1 MPFEYEVDV
10 QTPEVKRE
18 KPDKPRAGRILI
30 IAGAVLVGL
39 GALGLIG
46 VAVYIHITNSSA
58 RKAQEALRAQWK
70 ENPLPI
76 SVENLIVA
84 PGAAIARL
92 EVPRMNLDAIVV
104 ELADMDDRANL
115 NRGPGHVPGTAFPGM
130 PGNVFIAGHRTTYGA
145 PFGRIDELR
154 NGDKIIF
161 TTAEGKQV
169 YTVYETKI
177 VEPTD
182 LSVLAQEG
190 EPRVSLMACH
200 PRYSASK
207 RMIVLGRLT
216 GGDIK

>member
-1 MPFEYEVDV
+1 MPFEYEVEL
-10 QTPEVKRE
+10 QAPEKETRQR
-18 KPDKPRAGRILI
+18 KTRAGRFLL

-39 GALGLIG
+39 GVLGLVS
-46 VAVYIHITNSSA
+46 VAVYIHVTNTSA
-58 RKAQEALRAQWK
+58 RRAQEELQAQWEAK
-70 ENPLPI
+70 PLPVTE
-76 SVENLIVA
+76 VEDVSVA
-84 PGAAIARL
+84 PGAPVARL
-92 EVPRMNLDAIVV
+92 EVPRLNLDAIVV
-104 ELADMDDRANL
+104 ELADIDDRANL

-154 NGDKIIF
+154 DGDQIIF

-182 LSVLAQEG
+182 LSVLDQEG

-200 PRYSASK
+200 PKFSASK
-207 RMIVLGRLT
+207 RIIVLGRLT
-216 GGDIK
+216 GGDIN